1 MAGQEGLVSVEV
13 FAAKDS
19 HGLPGGLFMAVSCK
33 CGLWE
38 ADTLR
43 IDALSMVAL
52 QRKSIMPIDLPA
64 LTVPVRDKLVAWA
77 KTGQPLPVAEFMAR
91 GLYDAYYLDV
101 VVAA

>member
-1 MAGQEGLVSVEV
+1 MTGQDGLLSVEV

-19 HGLPGGLFMAVSCK
+19 DAADAGLFLAVSCK

-43 IDALSMVAL
+43 IDGLSMVAL
-52 QRKSIMPIDLPA
+52 QRKSIMPIDFPP
-64 LTVPVRDKLVAWA
+64 LTASVREKLVGWA
-77 KTGQPLPVAEFMAR
+77 ASGKPLPVAEFMAR

-101 VVAA
+101 VVVA